1 MSIVEYLE
9 MVSDD
14 FVNYWV
20 SDLSWNGL
28 LENYNLYI
36 TRIYNFYRIKKLSG
50 IDEIFSID
58 FNEDVIIWL

>member
-20 SDLSWNGL
+20 SNGL

-36 TRIYNFYRIKKLSG
+36 TRISNFYRIKKLSG